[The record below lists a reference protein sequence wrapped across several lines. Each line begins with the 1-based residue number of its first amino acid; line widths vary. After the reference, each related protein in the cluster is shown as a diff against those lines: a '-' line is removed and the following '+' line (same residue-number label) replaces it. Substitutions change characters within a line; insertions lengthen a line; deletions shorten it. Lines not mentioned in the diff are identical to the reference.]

1 MIFLPITLDHLVLYE
16 AYIYP
21 YIPYNSALSHAE
33 TPFFDAEKTT
43 PTPVMGLLRSRKLSA

>member
-1 MIFLPITLDHLVLYE
+1 MIFVKNNLNLVLYE